1 VYYLLCCKH
10 NNKQLTV
17 TTLGGIM
24 GEVIE
29 IFVLMLLVAS
39 LAFAPLGYFIYL
51 YVKKNSDPFAG
62 SAAHGDTKPSLIDEW
77 VNKIMGR
84 VTGALSKK

>member
-1 VYYLLCCKH
+1 
-10 NNKQLTV
+10 
-17 TTLGGIM
+17 M

-62 SAAHGDTKPSLIDEW
+62 SAAHSDTKPSLIDEW